1 MSDTIVAR
9 RYAQALYEQAR
20 ETRQVEQIDADVEL
34 IRQALADSRELV
46 RLFESPVIPREKK
59 QAVVDQLFGPR
70 VQPLTLRFLTLLIE
84 KEREGLFPAIVRA
97 YRRLRD
103 EQQGIVEARARVAHP
118 LTEDEEKKLR
128 EALEALTGR
137 RIRLQTEQ
145 DPSLLGGVVIRVGD
159 TVYDGSVRHQL
170 STLRE
175 KLEQGAFVTN

>member
-20 ETRQVEQIDADVEL
+20 EARQVEQIDEDVEL

-59 QAVVDQLFGPR
+59 QAVVNQLFGPR

-84 KEREGLFPAIVRA
+84 KEREGLFAAIVQA

-103 EQQGIVEARARVAHP
+103 EQQGIVEAQARVAQP
-118 LTEDEEKKLR
+118 LAEDEEKKLR
-128 EALEALTGR
+128 EALEAITGK
-137 RIRLQTEQ
+137 RIRLRTEQ

-170 STLRE
+170 RTLRE